1 VGRRKEFDENA
12 VLEHAVQCFWSQGYE
27 ATSVRDLAR
36 NMGIAGASLY
46 NAYGD
51 KRSLYALALD
61 YYVEHSFKERERRFE
76 QLAPRDA
83 IQGFL
88 GELVERS
95 IQDPDHKGCMLVN
108 AALEVAP
115 FDAEFRAVVA
125 GVFAQIEAFLLR
137 CVKAGQLDG
146 TISTA
151 HAANDMAR
159 LLLGAVIGIRVLA
172 RTRPDAE
179 LLRGLVRPLFAMLEP
194 QRPAREFDVDA
205 LASANRA

>member
-1 VGRRKEFDENA
+1 MARRKEFDENA
-12 VLEHAVQCFWSQGYE
+12 VLEHAVQCFWSHGYE

-36 NMGIAGASLY
+36 HMGIAGASLY

-61 YYVEHSFKERERRFE
+61 YYVEHSFKERERRFS
-76 QLAPRDA
+76 QLPPRDA
-83 IQGFL
+83 IRGFL
-88 GELVERS
+88 NELVERS
-95 IQDPDHKGCMLVN
+95 IEDPDHKGCMLVN

-115 FDAEFRAVVA
+115 YDADFRQVVA

-137 CVKAGQLDG
+137 SVKAGQLDRSIP
-146 TISTA
+146 TEHVPA
-151 HAANDMAR
+151 DMAR

-194 QRPAREFDVDA
+194 RDA
-205 LASANRA
+205 SRQVVLDTLLQS